1 VPTIAMHPIH
11 HLNEQIN
18 IYHQSTLLHDKNHLN
33 VSNLSLEII
42 QFLLN
47 SSIFFGH
54 LLVLRLPLVAVLL
67 EGLNF
72 TLEVA
77 GLDIGLTEP
86 SIVSLHSGVQ
96 ARNVPAY
103 LQIDRR

>member
-1 VPTIAMHPIH
+1 LPCIPSIIP
-11 HLNEQIN
+11 NKQIN
-18 IYHQSTLLHDKNHLN
+18 IYHQSTQLQDKNHLN

-47 SSIFFGH
+47 SGVFFGH

-67 EGLNF
+67 KGLNF

-96 ARNVPAY
+96 ARNVSAY
-103 LQIDRR
+103 LQIDRK